1 MNFTIFP
8 QNGEVIKD
16 RLAIIGLTF
25 NDVPA
30 NVNCLQWFGDKGWIE
45 YQSEPT
51 VSISEIPDWAS
62 NALAAYQAAQA
73 ERVTP

>member
-16 RLAIIGLTF
+16 KLAITGLTF

-51 VSISEIPDWAS
+51 VSISEIPDWA
-62 NALAAYQAAQA
+62 NDALTARIVAL
-73 ERVTP
+73 ESK

>member
-16 RLAIIGLTF
+16 GLAIIDLIF

-30 NVNCLQWFGDKGWIE
+30 NVNCLQWFGNKGWIE

-51 VSISEIPDWAS
+51 VSISEIPDWAN
-62 NALAAYQAAQA
+62 NALAVYQAALKSA
-73 ERVTP
+73 P